1 MPVNLKRLH
10 DPQGASDVLV
20 SCVAAMDFS
29 DFKATLSAD
38 APPAALSEL
47 LRALWLDR
55 KGDFAGAHGIAQ
67 EVSSAEG
74 ARVHAHLHRKEGD
87 ASNARYWYRRAG
99 CDMPAVSLD
108 AEWQALVE
116 DLL

>member
-1 MPVNLKRLH
+1 MN
-10 DPQGASDVLV
+10 
-20 SCVAAMDFS
+20 FS
-29 DFKATLSAD
+29 DFKATLSAE

-47 LRALWLDR
+47 LRALWLDA

-67 EVSSAEG
+67 DVSGAEG
-74 ARVHAHLHRKEGD
+74 ARVHAYLHRKEGD
-87 ASNARYWYRRAG
+87 LSNARYWYRRAG
-99 CDMPAVSLD
+99 CDVPAVSVD